1 MSVNFA
7 TRVAAVRSIGA
18 AEMKRDRIAAE
29 IVESV
34 AVDYDWSARGAIPL
48 QVHMWATGTD
58 VKADWPAQKE
68 TVKVKAADGKVE
80 IGEDGKPVTKNES
93 TNYGRGVDNIVAAIR
108 KLIAE
113 PKPKPF
119 RLAVTASGDD
129 APVTGTVEID
139 PDAHPELFAALMD
152 MIAAHTSGE

>member
-7 TRVAAVRSIGA
+7 ARIASVRSIGA
-18 AEMKRDRIAAE
+18 AETKRDQIALD

-34 AVDYDWSARGAIPL
+34 AADYDWTARGAVPL

-58 VKADWPAQKE
+58 VKADWPAQKSTV
-68 TVKVKAADGKVE
+68 TVKDDDGNVVV
-80 IGEDGKPVTKNES
+80 GDDGKPVTKNES
-93 TNYGRGVDNIVAAIR
+93 TNYGRGVDNIVAGIR
-108 KLIAE
+108 KLVAE
-113 PKPKPF
+113 PKAKPF

-152 MIAAHTSGE
+152 MVAAHTSGE

>member
-34 AVDYDWSARGAIPL
+34 SLDYDWTARGAIPL
-48 QVHMWATGTD
+48 QVHLWATGTD

-68 TVKVKAADGKVE
+68 TVKVRDDNNNVVV
-80 IGEDGKPVTKNES
+80 GEDGKPVTRNES
-93 TNYGRGVDNIVAAIR
+93 TNYGRGVDNIVAGIR
-108 KLIAE
+108 KIVAT
-113 PKPKPF
+113 PKAKPF

-139 PDAHPELFAALMD
+139 PDATPELFAALMD

>member
-1 MSVNFA
+1 MSVNF
-7 TRVAAVRSIGA
+7 TSRVAAVRSIGA

-48 QVHMWATGTD
+48 QVHLWATGTD

-68 TVKVKAADGKVE
+68 TVKVRAADGMVE

-93 TNYGRGVDNIVAAIR
+93 TNYGRGVDNIVAGIR
-108 KLIAE
+108 KLVAA

-129 APVTGTVEID
+129 APVTGTVEIS
-139 PDAHPELFAALMD
+139 PDESPELFAALMD
-152 MIAAHTSGE
+152 MIAAHTSGK

>member
-7 TRVAAVRSIGA
+7 PRIAAVRAIGG

-34 AVDYDWSARGAIPL
+34 SPTFDWTARGAVTGQIHL
-48 QVHMWATGTD
+48 WATGTD
-58 VKADWPAQKE
+58 VKADLPVQRE
-68 TVKVKAADGKVE
+68 TVKVKGADGKVMLDD
-80 IGEDGKPVTKNES
+80 DGKPVTKIEA
-93 TNYGRGVDNIVAAIR
+93 TNYGRGVDNIAAGIR

-113 PKPKPF
+113 PKAKPF

-139 PDAHPELFAALMD
+139 PEATPELFAALMD
-152 MIAAHTSGE
+152 MIAAHTSGK